1 MEILITGL
9 LVLLALGV
17 AYIAYAISKKKDPS
31 DAVNIAELLE
41 SMTQK
46 NERVVKEEM
55 STNRKE
61 VAESEKRLREE
72 LAGLFKGFGDPVER
86 RMTDFATAQNKNFEG
101 FSLKLTELID
111 KNEAKMER
119 VKEAVEKKLDGIQK
133 DNAEKL
139 EAMRQTVDE
148 KLHATLE
155 KRLGESFKMVSDRLE
170 QVHKGLGEMQTLATG
185 VGDLKKVLTNVKTRG
200 IWGEVQL
207 GNLLEQILTPEQY
220 DKNVI
225 CKQGSKERV
234 EFAILLPGKD
244 ENKTVLLPI
253 DAKFPQED
261 YQRLVEAYEHGN
273 LEMIE
278 EAGKNLETRIK
289 GEAKSISEKYIDPPG
304 TTDFGIMFLPYES
317 LYAEVLRRPGLCE
330 LIQRTYRVTITG
342 PTTLY
347 ALLNSLQ
354 MGFRTL
360 AIEKRSSEVWVLLS
374 AVKTEF
380 NRFGGILEK
389 THKQLQAASH
399 TIEDAARKSRTI
411 ERKLKDVQ
419 ALPQAEATPLIES
432 PLSTDEEDT
441 LALEGDSL
449 DEDSEVNPD
458 KVSL

>member
-1 MEILITGL
+1 MEILIIGL
-9 LVLLALGV
+9 LVLVALGV
-17 AYIAYAISKKKDPS
+17 GYISYAISDKKDPS
-31 DAVNIAELLE
+31 DSTNVVELVEGIA
-41 SMTQK
+41 QK
-46 NERVVKEEM
+46 NERIVKEEM
-55 STNRKE
+55 SINRKE

-72 LAGLFKGFGDPVER
+72 LGGLFKGFGEPVER
-86 RMTDFATAQNKNFEG
+86 RMTDFATSQNKNFEG

-111 KNEAKMER
+111 KNEAKMDK

-133 DNAEKL
+133 DNTEKL

-155 KRLGESFKMVSDRLE
+155 KRLGESFKIVSDRLE
-170 QVHKGLGEMQTLATG
+170 QVHKGLGEMQTLALG

-220 DKNVI
+220 DKNVAT
-225 CKQGSKERV
+225 KKGSKDRV
-234 EFAILLPGKD
+234 EFVIKLPGKD
-244 ENKTVLLPI
+244 EHKTVFLPI

-261 YQRLVEAYEHGN
+261 YQKLVEAYEQGN

-278 EAGKNLETRIK
+278 EAGKNLEMRIK
-289 GEAKSISEKYIDPPG
+289 GEAKSIQEKYIDPPS

-330 LIQRTYRVTITG
+330 LIQRNYRVTITG

-419 ALPQAEATPLIES
+419 ALPQAEATPLLETA
-432 PLSTDEEDT
+432 LGVDADDEPVAKNISEDD
-441 LALEGDSL
+441 EIDS
-449 DEDSEVNPD
+449 DRIPF
-458 KVSL
+458 

>member
-1 MEILITGL
+1 MDIFIAILLILT
-9 LVLLALGV
+9 ALGV
-17 AYIAYAISKKKDPS
+17 AYVAFVVTTRKDPS
-31 DAVNIAELLE
+31 RKEVVEELIADIQTKSEHTL
-41 SMTQK
+41 
-46 NERVVKEEM
+46 KEEM

-61 VAESEKRLREE
+61 VAESEKRMREE
-72 LAGLFKGFGDPVER
+72 LAGLFKGFGDPVEK
-86 RMTDFATAQNKNFEG
+86 RMVELAKAQNSNFEG
-101 FSLKLTELID
+101 FSTKLTELID
-111 KNEAKMER
+111 RNEAKIEK
-119 VKEAVEKKLDGIQK
+119 VKEAVEKRLEGIQK

-155 KRLGESFKMVSDRLE
+155 KRLGESFKLVSDRLE
-170 QVHKGLGEMQTLATG
+170 QVHKGLGEMQTLASG

-220 DKNVI
+220 DKNVTT
-225 CKQGSKERV
+225 KKGSKDRV
-234 EFAILLPGKD
+234 EFAIKLPGKD
-244 ENKTVLLPI
+244 DNKTVLLPI

-261 YQRLVEAYEHGN
+261 YQRLVEAYEQGN
-273 LEMIE
+273 VDLIETVGKALE
-278 EAGKNLETRIK
+278 ARIK
-289 GEAKSISEKYIDPPG
+289 SEAKSIAEKYIDPPS

-317 LYAEVLRRPGLCE
+317 LYSEVLRRPGLCE
-330 LIQRTYRVTITG
+330 LIQRTHRVTITG

-419 ALPQAEATPLIES
+419 ALPQAEATPLLES
-432 PLSTDEEDT
+432 SLPLDEEPIVT
-441 LALEGDSL
+441 NETEEK
-449 DEDSEVNPD
+449 DEIGPD
-458 KVSL
+458 NIPF

>member
-1 MEILITGL
+1 MEILII
-9 LVLLALGV
+9 VLLIIIGLGV
-17 AYIAYAISKKKDPS
+17 GYLTYLLTNRKEPV
-31 DAVNIAELLE
+31 DAVVEIGKLFKDVQEKSEKIL
-41 SMTQK
+41 
-46 NERVVKEEM
+46 KEEM
-55 STNRKE
+55 ATNRKE

-86 RMTDFATAQNKNFEG
+86 RMTDLATAQNKNFEG
-101 FSLKLTELID
+101 FSVKLGELIE
-111 KNEAKMER
+111 KNEAKMDQVRNTIER
-119 VKEAVEKKLDGIQK
+119 KLEGIQK

-170 QVHKGLGEMQTLATG
+170 QVHKGLGEMQTLASG

-220 DKNVI
+220 EKNVDT
-225 CKQGSKERV
+225 KKGSKDRV
-234 EFAILLPGKD
+234 EFAIKLPGKD
-244 ENKTVLLPI
+244 ENKVVWLPI

-261 YQRLVEAYEHGN
+261 YQRLVEAYEQGN
-273 LEMIE
+273 LELIE
-278 EAGKNLETRIK
+278 DAAKNLEARIK
-289 GEAKSISEKYIDPPG
+289 GEAKSISEKYLDPPG

-317 LYAEVLRRPGLCE
+317 LYAEVLRRPGLSE
-330 LIQRTYRVTITG
+330 LIQRNYRVIITG

-380 NRFGGILEK
+380 NRFGSILEK
-389 THKQLQAASH
+389 THKKLQEASH

-411 ERKLKDVQ
+411 ERKLSDVQ
-419 ALPQAEATPLIES
+419 ALPQ
-432 PLSTDEEDT
+432 
-441 LALEGDSL
+441 
-449 DEDSEVNPD
+449 SEVAGLLES
-458 KVSL
+458 SLVTPEPEGAPILEDGPEGGTDGEDL